1 MSNEVTHDTY
11 IDVIGR
17 LVAAL
22 TETGHSADYLDLIR
36 EANALLGAESSHTA
50 QDNLHKID

>member
-1 MSNEVTHDTY
+1 MSNEISHETY

-22 TETGHSADYLDLIR
+22 TETGHSAAYMDLIR
-36 EANALLGAESSHTA
+36 EANALLGAEASHA
-50 QDNLHKID
+50 QDSPSK

>member
-1 MSNEVTHDTY
+1 MSNEITHETY

-36 EANALLGAESSHTA
+36 EANALLGAESSGA
-50 QDNLHKID
+50 SQDNLHKVD

>member
-1 MSNEVTHDTY
+1 MSNETTSAVY

-36 EANALLGAESSHTA
+36 EANALLGSDAAPTDAEA
-50 QDNLHKID
+50 EAK

>member
-1 MSNEVTHDTY
+1 MSNEITHDTY

-36 EANALLGAESSHTA
+36 EANALLGAESGGPS
-50 QDNLHKID
+50 QENLHKVD

>member
-1 MSNEVTHDTY
+1 MSNEITHDTY

-22 TETGHSADYLDLIR
+22 TETGHSADYMDLIR
-36 EANALLGAESSHTA
+36 EANALLGAESGNASHQA
-50 QDNLHKID
+50 

>member
-1 MSNEVTHDTY
+1 MSNEVTHETY

-36 EANALLGAESSHTA
+36 EANALLGAESSSTSHES
-50 QDNLHKID
+50 